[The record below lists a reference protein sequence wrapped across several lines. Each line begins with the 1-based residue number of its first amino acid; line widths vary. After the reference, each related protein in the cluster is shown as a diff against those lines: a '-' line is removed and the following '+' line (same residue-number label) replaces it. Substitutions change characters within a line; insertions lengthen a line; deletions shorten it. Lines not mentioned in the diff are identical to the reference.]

1 MRFKKKQKISLS
13 LCTTYDFS
21 EYDEIKIHSI
31 EVQLNFQELFKSQ
44 FGTFLLV
51 ASCREQDVLELY
63 ITYTNLINSIIFQHF
78 YIQGFCTF
86 FYEQYL
92 MK

>member
-63 ITYTNLINSIIFQHF
+63 IYVSMAIMLRLICKIHHSHKSYRFNNNPT
-78 YIQGFCTF
+78 C
-86 FYEQYL
+86 
-92 MK
+92 

>member
-31 EVQLNFQELFKSQ
+31 EVQLNFQESSKSQ
-44 FGTFLLV
+44 FETFLLV
-51 ASCREQDVLELY
+51 ASCREQDVLESY
-63 ITYTNLINSIIFQHF
+63 IHIII
-78 YIQGFCTF
+78 YI
-86 FYEQYL
+86 YIYNDV
-92 MK
+92 

>member
-1 MRFKKKQKISLS
+1 MSYDSKTLNPPLEETTQMRFKKKQKISLS

-63 ITYTNLINSIIFQHF
+63 IYMYQWL
-78 YIQGFCTF
+78 
-86 FYEQYL
+86 
-92 MK
+92 

>member
-13 LCTTYDFS
+13 LCTTYDFF
-21 EYDEIKIHSI
+21 EYDKIKIHSI

-51 ASCREQDVLELY
+51 ASCREQDVLELCIY
-63 ITYTNLINSIIFQHF
+63 IYVSMAIMLRLI
-78 YIQGFCTF
+78 
-86 FYEQYL
+86 L
-92 MK
+92 

>member
-63 ITYTNLINSIIFQHF
+63 IYICING
-78 YIQGFCTF
+78 YNVTF
-86 FYEQYL
+86 N
-92 MK
+92 M